1 MHFFGLWGS
10 FMLLAGFLF
19 TVYLGVDKLYFDTQ
33 ARLITNR
40 PEFYI
45 ALTLMLLGSQFF
57 IAGFLGE
64 IILRS
69 KRNTKR
75 YTLKEQTPNE

>member
-1 MHFFGLWGS
+1 
-10 FMLLAGFLF
+10 MLLVGLGFTL
-19 TVYLGVDKLYFDTQ
+19 YLGIDKLFLNTQ
-33 ARLITNR
+33 ARLITDR

-64 IILRS
+64 ILLRS
-69 KRNTKR
+69 QRPNKR
-75 YTLKEQTPNE
+75 YNIKTQI

>member
-1 MHFFGLWGS
+1 MLFFG
-10 FMLLAGFLF
+10 FGFIL
-19 TVYLGVDKLYFDTQ
+19 YLGIDKLYFDTN
-33 ARLITNR
+33 ARLITER

-64 IILRS
+64 LVLRNA
-69 KRNTKR
+69 RLTQR
-75 YTLKEQTPNE
+75 YHIKEKT

>member
-1 MHFFGLWGS
+1 MLIVGFG
-10 FMLLAGFLF
+10 F
-19 TVYLGVDKLYFDTQ
+19 TLYLGIDKLFLNTQ
-33 ARLITNR
+33 ARLITDR

-64 IILRS
+64 ILLRS
-69 KRNTKR
+69 QRPNKR
-75 YTLKEQTPNE
+75 YNIKTQI

>member
-1 MHFFGLWGS
+1 MHFFGLWGTV
-10 FMLLAGFLF
+10 MLIVGFGF
-19 TVYLGVDKLYFDTQ
+19 TLYLGIDKLFLNTQ
-33 ARLITNR
+33 ARLITDR

-64 IILRS
+64 ILLRS
-69 KRNTKR
+69 QRPNKR
-75 YTLKEQTPNE
+75 YNIKTQI

>member
-1 MHFFGLWGS
+1 MYFFGLWGS
-10 FMLLAGFLF
+10 LMLF
-19 TVYLGVDKLYFDTQ
+19 TGFSFTLYLGIDKLFFDIQ

-64 IILRS
+64 IILRRKDNS
-69 KRNTKR
+69 KR
-75 YTLKEQTPNE
+75 YTIKEETTN

>member
-1 MHFFGLWGS
+1 
-10 FMLLAGFLF
+10 MLLFGFGFILF
-19 TVYLGVDKLYFDTQ
+19 LGIDKLYFDTN
-33 ARLITNR
+33 ARLITER

-64 IILRS
+64 LVLRNS
-69 KRNTKR
+69 RKTSR
-75 YTLKEQTPNE
+75 YNIKETL